1 MQIEIS
7 NQQEKMTVTQAIED
21 RIIEVLEETARVH
34 EVDDLAEVS
43 LMFTD
48 DETIHEMNRE
58 YRGIDRPTD
67 VLSFALEEGEEEE
80 IYGGPEENLLG
91 DIIISVETATRQAEE
106 YGHSVEREMAF
117 LALHGMLHL
126 LGYDHMEEEERLEM
140 EAHQKEILN
149 ALEIRRD
156 VEE

>member
-126 LGYDHMEEEERLEM
+126 LGYDHMGEEERKEM
-140 EAHQKEILN
+140 RAQEEAIL
-149 ALEIRRD
+149 ASLGITRE
-156 VEE
+156 

>member
-126 LGYDHMEEEERLEM
+126 LGYDHMEEEGRQEM
-140 EAHQKEILN
+140 RAQEEAIL
-149 ALEIRRD
+149 ASLGITRE
-156 VEE
+156 

>member
-91 DIIISVETATRQAEE
+91 DIIISALRAHLSSEWSHLKGSGAARDNCIPHCRPRQ
-106 YGHSVEREMAF
+106 
-117 LALHGMLHL
+117 
-126 LGYDHMEEEERLEM
+126 
-140 EAHQKEILN
+140 
-149 ALEIRRD
+149 
-156 VEE
+156 

>member
-58 YRGIDRPTD
+58 YRGIDRSTD

-126 LGYDHMEEEERLEM
+126 LGYDHMEEEERQEM
-140 EAHQKEILN
+140 RAQEEAIL
-149 ALEIRRD
+149 ASLGITRE
-156 VEE
+156 

>member
-126 LGYDHMEEEERLEM
+126 LGYDHMEEEERKEM
-140 EAHQKEILN
+140 RAQEEAIL
-149 ALEIRRD
+149 ASLGITRE
-156 VEE
+156 

>member
-91 DIIISVETATRQAEE
+91 DIIISVETAARQAEE

-126 LGYDHMEEEERLEM
+126 LGYDHMEEEERQQMRAQE
-140 EAHQKEILN
+140 EAIL
-149 ALEIRRD
+149 ASLGITRE
-156 VEE
+156 

>member
-1 MQIEIS
+1 MQIELS
-7 NQQEKMTVTQAIED
+7 NQQEKLTVTQEMED
-21 RIIEVLEETARVH
+21 KIIEVLEEAARVH
-34 EVDDLAEVS
+34 DVNDMTEVS

-91 DIIISVETATRQAEE
+91 DIIISVETAVRQAEE
-106 YGHSVEREMAF
+106 YGHSVEREMSF

-126 LGYDHMEEEERLEM
+126 LGYDHMEEEERQEM
-140 EAHQKEILN
+140 RAQEKEILES
-149 ALEIRRD
+149 LGITRE
-156 VEE
+156 

>member
-1 MQIEIS
+1 MQIELS
-7 NQQEKMTVTQAIED
+7 NQQEKLAVTQEIED
-21 RIIEVLEETARVH
+21 RIVEVLEEAARVH
-34 EVDDLAEVS
+34 EVDELTEVS

-48 DETIHEMNRE
+48 DETIHEMNLE

-91 DIIISVETATRQAEE
+91 DIIISVETAVRQAEE
-106 YGHSVEREMAF
+106 YGHSVKREMAF

-126 LGYDHMEEEERLEM
+126 LGYDHMEEEERQEM
-140 EAHQKEILN
+140 RAQEEAIL
-149 ALEIRRD
+149 ASLGITRE
-156 VEE
+156 

>member
-1 MQIEIS
+1 MQIELS
-7 NQQEKMTVTQAIED
+7 NQQEKLTVTEEMED
-21 RIIEVLEETARVH
+21 KIIEVLEEAARVH
-34 EVDDLAEVS
+34 DVNDMTEVS

-91 DIIISVETATRQAEE
+91 DIIISVETAVRQAEE
-106 YGHSVEREMAF
+106 YGHSVEREMSF

-126 LGYDHMEEEERLEM
+126 LGYDHMEEEERQEMRAQEKAILESLGITR
-140 EAHQKEILN
+140 E
-149 ALEIRRD
+149 
-156 VEE
+156 

>member
-7 NQQEKMTVTQAIED
+7 NQQNKLPVSEKMEA
-21 RIIEVLEETARVH
+21 RITEVLEEAARAH
-34 EVDDLAEVS
+34 EVGEMAEVS

-67 VLSFALEEGEEEE
+67 VLSFALEEGEEE
-80 IYGGPEENLLG
+80 IFGGPEENLLG
-91 DIIISVETATRQAEE
+91 DIIISVETAVRQAEE
-106 YGHSVEREMAF
+106 YGHSVEREMSF

-126 LGYDHMEEEERLEM
+126 LGYDHMEEDERQEM
-140 EAHQKEILN
+140 RAQEKAILDS
-149 ALEIRRD
+149 LGITRD
-156 VEE
+156 

>member
-126 LGYDHMEEEERLEM
+126 LGYAHMEEAERQEMRAQEE
-140 EAHQKEILN
+140 AIL
-149 ALEIRRD
+149 ASLGITRE
-156 VEE
+156 

>member
-7 NQQEKMTVTQAIED
+7 NQQNKLDVSKTMEA
-21 RIIEVLEETARVH
+21 RITEVLEEAARVH
-34 EVDDLAEVS
+34 EVDDMAEVS

-48 DETIHEMNRE
+48 DESIHEMNRE

-91 DIIISVETATRQAEE
+91 DIIISVETAVRQAQE
-106 YGHSVEREMAF
+106 YGHSVEREMSF

-126 LGYDHMEEEERLEM
+126 LGYDHMEEDERQEM
-140 EAHQKEILN
+140 RAQEKAIL
-149 ALEIRRD
+149 ASLGITRM
-156 VEE
+156 

>member
-1 MQIEIS
+1 MQIELS
-7 NQQEKMTVTQAIED
+7 NQQEKLSLTQEMED
-21 RIIEVLEETARVH
+21 RIIEVLEEAARVH
-34 EVDDLAEVS
+34 EVDDMTEVS

-91 DIIISVETATRQAEE
+91 DIIISVETAVRQAEE

-117 LALHGMLHL
+117 LALHGRLHL
-126 LGYDHMEEEERLEM
+126 LGYDHMEENEKAQMREKEEI
-140 EAHQKEILN
+140 ILN
-149 ALEIRRD
+149 KLGITR
-156 VEE
+156 

>member
-1 MQIEIS
+1 MQIELS
-7 NQQEKMTVTQAIED
+7 NQQEKLTVTQEMED
-21 RIIEVLEETARVH
+21 KIIEVLEEAARVH
-34 EVDDLAEVS
+34 DVNDMTEVS

-91 DIIISVETATRQAEE
+91 DIIISVETAVRQAEE
-106 YGHSVEREMAF
+106 YGHSVEREMSF

-126 LGYDHMEEEERLEM
+126 LGYDHMEEEERQEMRAQEKAILESLGITR
-140 EAHQKEILN
+140 E
-149 ALEIRRD
+149 
-156 VEE
+156 

>member
-7 NQQEKMTVTQAIED
+7 NQQNKLPVSEEMEA
-21 RIIEVLEETARVH
+21 RIVEVLEEAARVH
-34 EVDDLAEVS
+34 EVSEMAEVS

-48 DETIHEMNRE
+48 DESIHEMNRE

-80 IYGGPEENLLG
+80 IFGGPEEDLLG
-91 DIIISVETATRQAEE
+91 DIIISVETAVRQAEE
-106 YGHSVEREMAF
+106 YGHSVEREMSF

-126 LGYDHMEEEERLEM
+126 LGYDHMEEEERQEMRAQEKAILETLGITR
-140 EAHQKEILN
+140 A
-149 ALEIRRD
+149 
-156 VEE
+156 

>member
-34 EVDDLAEVS
+34 KVDDLAEVS

-126 LGYDHMEEEERLEM
+126 LGYDHMEEEERKEM
-140 EAHQKEILN
+140 RAQEEAIL
-149 ALEIRRD
+149 ASLGITRE
-156 VEE
+156 

>member
-1 MQIEIS
+1 MQIELS
-7 NQQEKMTVTQAIED
+7 NQQEKLAVTQEIED
-21 RIIEVLEETARVH
+21 RIVEVLEEAARVH
-34 EVDDLAEVS
+34 EVDELTEVS

-48 DETIHEMNRE
+48 DQTIHEMNLE

-91 DIIISVETATRQAEE
+91 DIIISVETAVRQAEE

-126 LGYDHMEEEERLEM
+126 LGYDHMEEEERQEM
-140 EAHQKEILN
+140 RAQEEAIL
-149 ALEIRRD
+149 ASLGITRE
-156 VEE
+156 

>member
-1 MQIEIS
+1 MQIELS
-7 NQQEKMTVTQAIED
+7 NQQEKLSLTQEMED
-21 RIIEVLEETARVH
+21 RIVEVLEEAARVH
-34 EVDDLAEVS
+34 EVDDMTEVS

-91 DIIISVETATRQAEE
+91 DIIISVEMAVRQAEE

-126 LGYDHMEEEERLEM
+126 LGYDHMEEEERQEM
-140 EAHQKEILN
+140 RAQEEAIL
-149 ALEIRRD
+149 ASLGITRE
-156 VEE
+156 

>member
-1 MQIEIS
+1 MQIELS
-7 NQQEKMTVTQAIED
+7 NQQEKLSLTQEMED
-21 RIIEVLEETARVH
+21 RIVEVLEEAARVH
-34 EVDDLAEVS
+34 EVDDMTEVS

-91 DIIISVETATRQAEE
+91 DIIISVETAVRQAEE

-126 LGYDHMEEEERLEM
+126 LGYDHMEEEERQEM
-140 EAHQKEILN
+140 RAQEEAIL
-149 ALEIRRD
+149 ASLGITRE
-156 VEE
+156 

>member
-91 DIIISVETATRQAEE
+91 DIIISVETATRQAKE

-126 LGYDHMEEEERLEM
+126 LGYDHMEEEERQEM
-140 EAHQKEILN
+140 RAQEEAIL
-149 ALEIRRD
+149 ASLGITRE
-156 VEE
+156 